1 MSPTT
6 AHATDRTV
14 TVELRILKPQQ
25 GRRFRVDDWFRLP
38 AATVEI
44 RQHGTYVRTARVE
57 AATQDSRMLW
67 LCREGVDSRV
77 LIDKLDGYEVWI
89 EPDQH
94 YNAEHHR

>member
-1 MSPTT
+1 MPPN
-6 AHATDRTV
+6 RTFPI
-14 TVELRILKPQQ
+14 EHRILKPQT

-44 RQHGTYVRTARVE
+44 HQHGTYVRTARVE

-67 LCREGVDSRV
+67 LSPEGVDSRV

-89 EPDQH
+89 DPDQL
-94 YNAEHHR
+94 YYAEQHR